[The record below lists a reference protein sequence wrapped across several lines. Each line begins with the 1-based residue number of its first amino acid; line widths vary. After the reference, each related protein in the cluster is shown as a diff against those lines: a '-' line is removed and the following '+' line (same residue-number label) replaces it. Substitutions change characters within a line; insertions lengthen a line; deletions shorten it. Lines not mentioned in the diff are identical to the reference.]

1 MSEKY
6 LKMCC
11 SDDDY
16 CDFDI
21 LMMVLRC
28 FAEQNKKFVARAI
41 IGIVFDGFEG
51 LSIAFKEGDER
62 INISLIVI
70 TLALYV
76 ILCISIVVKYF
87 RKNDV
92 YKFNY
97 VFSFKFMSL
106 AVAFIIFDTTSS
118 FDWNTIEQL
127 YINFADWKFK
137 DMFLTAMNI
146 VSFLD
151 IILNSFSLIF
161 LIWKIHRA
169 VKEGEGTFC
178 KLFFKRLDVVSDS
191 DDD

>member
-1 MSEKY
+1 
-6 LKMCC
+6 MCC

-151 IILNSFSLIF
+151 IILNSSSLIF
-161 LIWKIHRA
+161 LILKIHKA
-169 VKEGEGTFC
+169 VKEGEGTFRE
-178 KLFFKRLDVVSDS
+178 LLYTRLDLVSKS

>member
-1 MSEKY
+1 
-6 LKMCC
+6 MCC
-11 SDDDY
+11 SHDDY

-21 LMMVLRC
+21 LMMMLRC

-51 LSIAFKEGDER
+51 LSIAFNESDND
-62 INISLIVI
+62 INIYLIVL
-70 TLALYV
+70 TSVLYV
-76 ILCISIVVKYF
+76 ILCICIIVKYH
-87 RKNDV
+87 RKKDV

-97 VFSFKFMSL
+97 IFSFKFISL
-106 AVAFIIFDTTSS
+106 SVAFIIFYTTSS

-127 YINFADWKFK
+127 YIHFADWNFK

-178 KLFFKRLDVVSDS
+178 KLFFKRLDLVSDS